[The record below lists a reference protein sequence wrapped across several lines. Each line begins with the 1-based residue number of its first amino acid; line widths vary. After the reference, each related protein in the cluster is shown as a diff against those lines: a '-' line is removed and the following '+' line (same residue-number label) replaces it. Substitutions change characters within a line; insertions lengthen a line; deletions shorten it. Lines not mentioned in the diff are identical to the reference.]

1 MFNEKEVWEVILKS
15 QLDTIKFNF
24 TNYSTMTGFVKQ
36 AFNSNPSVVVTI
48 TKLPDIKNEEADK
61 TE

>member
-1 MFNEKEVWEVILKS
+1 MFNEKEVWGVILKS
-15 QLDTIKFNF
+15 QLDTIEFNF

-36 AFNSNPSVVVTI
+36 AFNSNPSVVATI